1 MKKILL
7 LLGLILGILVFRPSA
22 VSAQQVL
29 DSTRLVKINTSDGAE
44 FIGNIVSENDTSMQ
58 LLTGKYGQLNIL
70 KKDITKVTEI
80 ARSSVVK
87 GKIWGENP
95 QSARYLFMPN
105 GYGLKKG
112 EGYYQNIW
120 VLFNQVSVGVTDYF
134 SVGAGTVP
142 TFLFGTSAMPAWI
155 VPKLSVPI
163 VKDKFNLGIG
173 AFTGTVIGEANSGF
187 GILYGL
193 ATVGNRNTNLTLGMG
208 YGYAA
213 GSFAKSPMIS
223 LAGMVRVS
231 PRGYL
236 LTENYYIKVD
246 TESLTMISLGG
257 RSILGKAGLD
267 YGLVLPL
274 SKDIETIFGIPWLG
288 VTIPFGKNYQQTHNA
303 SVKKY

>member
-1 MKKILL
+1 MKKILVL
-7 LLGLILGILVFRPSA
+7 MGIMLGILVIYPSG

-29 DSTRLVKINTSDGAE
+29 DSTRLVKINMNDGAE
-44 FIGNIVSENDTSMQ
+44 FIGNVVSENDSIMQ
-58 LLTGKYGQLNIL
+58 FLTGKYGQLSIQ
-70 KKDITKVTEI
+70 KKEIAKVTEI

-95 QSARYLFMPN
+95 QSTRYLFMPN

-142 TFLFGTSAMPAWI
+142 TFLFGTGVMPFWI
-155 VPKLSVPI
+155 VPKFSIPV
-163 VKDKFNLGIG
+163 VKDKFNVGVG
-173 AFTGTVIGEANSGF
+173 AFTGTVIGESNSGF

-193 ATVGNRNTNLTLGMG
+193 ASVGNRNSNLTIGLG

-213 GSFAKSPMIS
+213 GSMAKSPMIS

-231 PRGYL
+231 PKGYL

-246 TESLTMISLGG
+246 TETMTLISLGG
-257 RSILGKAGLD
+257 RSMLGKAGLD
-267 YGLVLPL
+267 YGLVMPFM
-274 SKDIETIFGIPWLG
+274 SDMDSYFAIPWLG
-288 VTIPFGKNYQQTHNA
+288 ITLPFGKNYNQTKSA
-303 SVKKY
+303 PVKKY

>member
-1 MKKILL
+1 MKKIILL
-7 LLGLILGILVFRPSA
+7 MGILLGILVFNPSH

-29 DSTRLVKINTSDGAE
+29 DSARLVKVNMNDGAE
-44 FIGNIVSENDTSMQ
+44 FIGNIISENDTSMQ
-58 LLTGKYGQLNIL
+58 FLTGKYGQLTIL

-134 SVGAGTVP
+134 SVGAGTIP
-142 TFLFGTSAMPAWI
+142 TFLFGSGLMPVWV
-155 VPKLSVPI
+155 VPKFSIPV
-163 VKDKFNLGIG
+163 VKDKFNVGIG
-173 AFTGTVIGEANSGF
+173 AFTGTVIGESNSGF

-193 ATVGNRNTNLTLGMG
+193 ATVGDRNSNLTFGLG

-246 TESLTMISLGG
+246 TESLTLISMGG

-274 SKDIETIFGIPWLG
+274 SGEMDSFFAIPWLG
-288 VTIPFGKNYQQTHNA
+288 LTLPFGKNYHQTTGA
-303 SVKKY
+303 PVKK

>member
-1 MKKILL
+1 MKKIMLFMGIL
-7 LLGLILGILVFRPSA
+7 LGILVLEPSK

-29 DSTRLVKINTSDGAE
+29 DSTRLVKVNMNDGAE
-44 FIGNIVSENDTSMQ
+44 FIGNIISENDTSMQ
-58 LLTGKYGQLNIL
+58 FLTGKYGQLGIL

-142 TFLFGTSAMPAWI
+142 TFLFGSGLMPVWV
-155 VPKLSVPI
+155 VPKFSIPV
-163 VKDKFNLGIG
+163 VKDKFNVGVG
-173 AFTGTVIGEANSGF
+173 AFTGTVIGESNSGF

-193 ATVGNRNTNLTLGMG
+193 ATVGDRNSNLTFGLG

-231 PRGYL
+231 HRGYL

-246 TESLTMISLGG
+246 TESLTLISMGG

-274 SKDIETIFGIPWLG
+274 SGEMDTFFAIPWLG
-288 VTIPFGKNYQQTHNA
+288 ITLPFGKNYHQSTGA
-303 SVKKY
+303 PVKK

>member
-1 MKKILL
+1 MKKIMLFMGIL
-7 LLGLILGILVFRPSA
+7 LGILVLEPSK

-29 DSTRLVKINTSDGAE
+29 DSTRLVKVNMNDGAE
-44 FIGNIVSENDTSMQ
+44 FIGNIISENDTSMQ
-58 LLTGKYGQLNIL
+58 FLTGKYGQLGIL

-80 ARSSVVK
+80 ACSSVVK

-142 TFLFGTSAMPAWI
+142 TFLFGSGLMPVWV
-155 VPKLSVPI
+155 VPKFSIPV
-163 VKDKFNLGIG
+163 VKDKFNVGVG
-173 AFTGTVIGEANSGF
+173 AFTGTVIGESNSGF

-193 ATVGNRNTNLTLGMG
+193 ATVGDRNSNLTFGLG

-246 TESLTMISLGG
+246 TESLTLISMGG

-274 SKDIETIFGIPWLG
+274 SGEMDTFFAIPWLG
-288 VTIPFGKNYQQTHNA
+288 ITLPFGKNYHQSTGA
-303 SVKKY
+303 PVKK

>member
-1 MKKILL
+1 MKKIILL
-7 LLGLILGILVFRPSA
+7 MGILLGILVFNPSH

-29 DSTRLVKINTSDGAE
+29 DSARLVKVNMNDGAE
-44 FIGNIVSENDTSMQ
+44 FIGNIISENDTSMQ
-58 LLTGKYGQLNIL
+58 FLTGKYGQLTIL

-134 SVGAGTVP
+134 SVGAGTIP
-142 TFLFGTSAMPAWI
+142 TFLFGSGLMPVWV
-155 VPKLSVPI
+155 VPKFSIPV
-163 VKDKFNLGIG
+163 VKDKFNVGIG
-173 AFTGTVIGEANSGF
+173 AFAGTVIGESNSGF

-193 ATVGNRNTNLTLGMG
+193 ATVGDRNSNLTFGLG

-246 TESLTMISLGG
+246 TE
-257 RSILGKAGLD
+257 
-267 YGLVLPL
+267 
-274 SKDIETIFGIPWLG
+274 
-288 VTIPFGKNYQQTHNA
+288 
-303 SVKKY
+303 